1 MVYVSP
7 IVRDALTTDEFHSL
21 AELQVFIG
29 KQISIQ
35 TEPMYT
41 QEQFDVVMM

>member
-1 MVYVSP
+1 MK
-7 IVRDALTTDEFHSL
+7 DALTNDEFHSL

-35 TEPMYT
+35 NEPLYT